1 MSAPNPVPAGFRT
14 VTRDPA
20 LFFMEAAWRWSF
32 GTAALLL
39 LRHAFRILPS
49 AETIM
54 HAGVAAWNSRNP
66 MLIATTLVRIEEQSG
81 HRVSAVALFV
91 LPVITLLWV
100 ALSALGRVAALRR
113 FSPEHYQDCGLTIF
127 WLHLLRAVF
136 LWIGVFTVIGT
147 AGVEGQLATYGNHLD
162 YIRFYLMAL
171 PSFLLIGFLWL
182 VVNWH
187 LFLAPICAG
196 NGMSAYQAIRRAVRL
211 GRTLRAELASVSAL
225 SGLLRV
231 AGSLIVFVICIA
243 TSAWMG
249 PAPRRYSLVV
259 AAVTLLY
266 FAFADFLFAARQ
278 ASFAMIVTPPAEAEA
293 FPRSA
298 AEKSATV

>member
-39 LRHAFRILPS
+39 LWHAFRMLPS

-66 MLIATTLVRIEEQSG
+66 MLIAATLVRIEEQSG
-81 HRVSAVALFV
+81 HRISAVALFV
-91 LPVITLLWV
+91 FPVITLLWV
-100 ALSALGRVAALRR
+100 ALSALGRVASLRR
-113 FSPEHYQDCGLTIF
+113 FSPEHYQDCWLTIF
-127 WLHLLRAVF
+127 GLHLLRALF
-136 LWIGVFTVIGT
+136 LWIGIFTVIGT
-147 AGVEGQLATYGNHLD
+147 AGVEGQLATHNHQLD
-162 YIRFYLMAL
+162 YIHFYLMAL
-171 PSFLLIGFLWL
+171 PSLLAIGFMWIA
-182 VVNWH
+182 VNWH

-196 NGMSAYQAIRRAVRL
+196 NGISAYQAIRRAVRMS
-211 GRTLRAELASVSAL
+211 RTLRAELASVSAL

-231 AGSLIVFVICIA
+231 AGILIVFVVCIA

-249 PAPRRYSLVV
+249 PAPRRYSLLV

-293 FPRSA
+293 FPLSA
-298 AEKSATV
+298 SEKSATV

>member
-1 MSAPNPVPAGFRT
+1 MSAPNPVPAGFRA

-32 GTAALLL
+32 GTAAFLLL
-39 LRHAFRILPS
+39 WHAFRILPS

-81 HRVSAVALFV
+81 HRVSAVALFFF
-91 LPVITLLWV
+91 PVITLLWV

-127 WLHLLRAVF
+127 VLHLLRAVF
-136 LWIGVFTVIGT
+136 LWMGVFTVIGT
-147 AGVEGQLATYGNHLD
+147 AGVEGQLATHNHQPN
-162 YIRFYLMAL
+162 YIHFYLMAL
-171 PSFLLIGFLWL
+171 PSLLTIGFMWI

-196 NGMSAYQAIRRAVRL
+196 NGIGAYQAIRRAVRL

-231 AGSLIVFVICIA
+231 AGGLIVFVICIA

-249 PAPRRYSLVV
+249 PAPRRYSLLV

-266 FAFADFLFAARQ
+266 FAFTDFLFAARQ

-293 FPRSA
+293 FPMSA